1 MTTPVFLTVPTLA
14 EAARWAP
21 EQVVELAQANAATQR
36 QLDAMRLEFQAMK
49 HQLDWFRR
57 QLFGQKSE
65 KRLFEADPH
74 QMHLGELPVPE
85 SSPPPPG
92 KDIAAHTR
100 RARATDYAR
109 DDEPA
114 LFFDE
119 TRVPVE
125 TIALPNPDAEGLAP
139 DQYEVIGEK
148 TSFRLAQ
155 RPGSYVILKYVRP
168 VIKHRDT
175 QVMSCPAAPVGVI
188 EGSRADVSFVAGL
201 ITDKFCYHQPLYRQ
215 HQRLGDNG
223 IKVSRPWLTQLTH
236 AALSLLEP
244 VFVAQLDSIR
254 ASRVKAMDETPIKAG
269 RAGPGKMKG
278 GYFWPVY
285 GERDEICFPY
295 HEGRGGKHIAQTLGT
310 DPPPKGAVL
319 LTDGY
324 GAYERYAEKCGLT
337 HAQCWAHSR
346 RKFFDA
352 QSVEPERA
360 GQALDMIGKLYAVE
374 KHIREAKLVGE
385 ARRAHRL
392 AQAKPV
398 VHQFFAWVDA
408 QFESQGLLPSSQLP
422 AHHRHGVCARAP
434 RRPRGV
440 SGRPRGAD
448 RHQSP
453 GARPARGADGPSQLA
468 LLLDRG
474 RRQIRGHRAKP
485 DRHLPPAR
493 HRPLCVPGRCAP
505 ACRAAPG
512 RRRGATHPQAVEAA
526 LRCQPVAIRSLRNL
540 EVGKDAG
547 QLPLTGE

>member
-408 QFESQGLLPSSQLP
+408 QFESQGLLPSSPSSPLTT
-422 AHHRHGVCARAP
+422 AMAYVRERRAALE
-434 RRPRGV
+434 V
-440 SGRPRGAD
+440 YLAD
-448 RHQSP
+448 PEVPIDTNHLER
-453 GARPARGADGPSQLA
+453 A
-468 LLLDRG
+468 LRVVPMG
-474 RRQIRGHRAKP
+474 RRNW
-485 DRHLPPAR
+485 LF
-493 HRPLCVPGRCAP
+493 CW
-505 ACRAAPG
+505 
-512 RRRGATHPQAVEAA
+512 T
-526 LRCQPVAIRSLRNL
+526 
-540 EVGKDAG
+540 EVGAKYVGIAQSLIATCRLHDIDPYAYLVDVLQRVG
-547 QLPLTGE
+547 QHPAADVAQLTPRLWKQHFAANPLRSDLFAISK